1 MLRLPA
7 KTSPSQPKDR
17 MIRVRSENTAPEL
30 AVRRLLH
37 RAGLRF
43 RLHARELPGTPDVV
57 LPRRRSVVF
66 VHGCFWH
73 GHHCAHGSVQSKTNA
88 EFWRR
93 KVDGNR
99 ARDTRKEAVL
109 RTAGWRVEVIWECQV
124 KDEAVMRRL
133 ISRLL
138 RR

>member
-1 MLRLPA
+1 M
-7 KTSPSQPKDR
+7 
-17 MIRVRSENTAPEL
+17 
-30 AVRRLLH
+30 
-37 RAGLRF
+37 
-43 RLHARELPGTPDVV
+43 
-57 LPRRRSVVF
+57 
-66 VHGCFWH
+66 
-73 GHHCAHGSVQSKTNA
+73 QSKTNA

-109 RTAGWRVEVIWECQV
+109 RTAGWRVEVIWECEV

-133 ISRLL
+133 IGRLL